1 MGELGRRYK
10 RVAATRRTSEEVTA
24 IVQMRQAGGSDQSGG
39 SSDCEKYVRFWMYSE
54 KGDDRIVLID

>member
-1 MGELGRRYK
+1 M
-10 RVAATRRTSEEVTA
+10 AATRRTSEEVTA